1 MERKKERRE
10 TSENE
15 MGKAGEGHA
24 DTDERLPSIHS
35 VAITRHQGERDRER
49 EKRDRKEID
58 IRGGRRNAHL
68 FVGGFPFDRCR
79 FSTRKKISRTPER
92 IPQLLKHEINQI
104 NTWNDRKEIKSKPVL
119 L

>member
-49 EKRDRKEID
+49 EIEREKERERKEIEK
-58 IRGGRRNAHL
+58 R
-68 FVGGFPFDRCR
+68 
-79 FSTRKKISRTPER
+79 
-92 IPQLLKHEINQI
+92 
-104 NTWNDRKEIKSKPVL
+104 
-119 L
+119 